1 MSPIPQS
8 DDTRER
14 ILVAASRLFAVQG
27 FAGTSTR
34 QVAEAVGIRQPSI
47 FHHFA
52 SKAAILREL
61 IHRDLVPARR
71 HLAQWSE
78 ADGPVAPRLGAYLM
92 EDLEWLMGSKF
103 DNRGLYSDELLA
115 RPEFAE
121 EAEMRRELHRGL
133 ERFVEAGV
141 ATGEF
146 RNLDVELAREMIVAV
161 NLDTIRATGS
171 AHSPLG
177 RTHSVVEFL
186 LRGLLAVPSSAEQVM
201 EAALALRSTRSPWP
215 A

>member
-1 MSPIPQS
+1 MAPIPQS

-52 SKAAILREL
+52 TKTAILQEL

-71 HLAQWSE
+71 HLAHWFD
-78 ADGPVAPRLGAYLM
+78 ADGPVAARLGAYLM

-115 RPEFAE
+115 HPEFAE
-121 EAEMRRELHRGL
+121 EALIRREFHGAL
-133 ERFVEAGV
+133 ERFVEAGISS
-141 ATGEF
+141 GEF
-146 RNLDVELAREMIVAV
+146 RDLDVELAREMIVAV

-171 AHSPLG
+171 VHNPLG

-186 LRGLLAVPSSAEQVM
+186 LRGLLADPTSVGRVM
-201 EAALALRSTRSPWP
+201 EAAIGLRTTRPPGP

>member
-1 MSPIPQS
+1 MAPVPPS

-14 ILVAASRLFAVQG
+14 ILVVASGLFAVQG

-52 SKAAILREL
+52 TKTAILQEL
-61 IHRDLVPARR
+61 IHRDLGPARR
-71 HLAQWSE
+71 HLAYWFESE
-78 ADGPVAPRLGAYLM
+78 GPVAPRFAAYLL

-103 DNRGLYSDELLA
+103 DNRGLYSDELLT

-121 EAEMRRELHRGL
+121 EAGMRREFHGAL

-141 ATGEF
+141 ASGEF
-146 RNLDVELAREMIVAV
+146 RDLDVRVARDMIVAA

-171 AHSPLG
+171 TRDTVG

-186 LRGLLAVPSSAEQVM
+186 LRGLLADPATVDRVM
-201 EAALALRSTRSPWP
+201 ENAVGLRTTRPPGP